1 MMAADSIITVSGY
14 GPEFEN
20 GLHEPLPISEKVNG
34 TSNGSMGVE
43 ELSADLENAAKLSD
57 HSIASVKTSTEEPA
71 LPLETHSTTI
81 PKALGVEE
89 SNDSKNLKPQ
99 KGTGK
104 AKREKPLS
112 PGQAAVTGLSKN
124 KDGKEVKKSSVAS
137 NGIASD
143 SRPGRTLA
151 LRTKS
156 KSINEKQAADNSKPG
171 HPDATSSSTS
181 GAPSEELPEETKLK
195 ALKKGPVSGAE
206 ETSES
211 SMYPF
216 RVYDITFFFL
226 CLQKSYCWR
235 WQARRMGTL
244 PTYSFNFRCNE
255 RAEKRREFYSK
266 LEEKIHAKEVEK
278 SNLQAKTKET
288 QEAEIKMLR
297 KTLGFKATPMPSF
310 YQEPPPP
317 KVELKKVELHPCI
330 EEFPVNLTSMYVYFW
345 ALIPTT
351 RAKSPKLGRKK
362 GSSTADSEENDAL
375 SARPG
380 RLSLDEK
387 VSQDD
392 LAKAPPVAHVKA
404 PRRKSLPKLPSQNT
418 SLIHEKKKATSRKIT
433 TPKETGESAI
443 QPNELSKESSEV
455 VADTQNQESGTT
467 AVPYESQRSLD
478 NDPALEAEE
487 QTTSAQGSVAV

>member
-34 TSNGSMGVE
+34 TSNGTLGVE

-57 HSIASVKTSTEEPA
+57 HSVASVKEITEEPA
-71 LPLETHSTTI
+71 LPLESHSTTI
-81 PKALGVEE
+81 PQALGVEE
-89 SNDSKNLKPQ
+89 SSDSKNLKPQ
-99 KGTGK
+99 KRTGK
-104 AKREKPLS
+104 TKNEKPLS
-112 PGQAAVTGLSKN
+112 PGQAAVTVLSKS

-156 KSINEKQAADNSKPG
+156 KSINEKQAADNSKVMSVQSNQSISKQLG
-171 HPDATSSSTS
+171 NPDATSSLAG

-195 ALKKGPVSGAE
+195 ALKKGPVSKAE

-211 SMYPF
+211 SLSPTAGDAKPR
-216 RVYDITFFFL
+216 RV
-226 CLQKSYCWR
+226 
-235 WQARRMGTL
+235 GTL

-317 KVELKKVELHPCI
+317 KVELKK
-330 EEFPVNLTSMYVYFW
+330 
-345 ALIPTT
+345 IPTT

-362 GSSTADSEENDAL
+362 GTSPADSEENDAL

-418 SLIHEKKKATSRKIT
+418 SLTHEKKKAASRKIT
-433 TPKETGESAI
+433 TPKETGESTI
-443 QPNELSKESSEV
+443 QPSDLSKESSEV
-455 VADTQNQESGTT
+455 ASDTQNQESGTT
-467 AVPYESQRSLD
+467 AVPTESRTSLD
-478 NDPALEAEE
+478 NDPDLEAEE
-487 QTTSAQGSVAV
+487 QTTSVQGSVAV

>member
-34 TSNGSMGVE
+34 TSNGSLGVE

-57 HSIASVKTSTEEPA
+57 HSIASVNKSTEEPA
-71 LPLETHSTTI
+71 LPLESHSTAI

-89 SNDSKNLKPQ
+89 SSDFKNLKPQ

-104 AKREKPLS
+104 AKSEKPLS
-112 PGQAAVTGLSKN
+112 PGQAAVTGLSKS

-137 NGIASD
+137 NGIASE

-156 KSINEKQAADNSKPG
+156 KSINEKQAADNSKVTSVQSNQSISKQLG

-195 ALKKGPVSGAE
+195 ALKKGPVSKAE

-211 SMYPF
+211 SLYPF
-216 RVYDITFFFL
+216 RVYDNTFFFL
-226 CLQKSYCWR
+226 CSPTAGDAK
-235 WQARRMGTL
+235 ARRVGTL

-317 KVELKKVELHPCI
+317 KVELKK
-330 EEFPVNLTSMYVYFW
+330 
-345 ALIPTT
+345 IPTT

-375 SARPG
+375 NARPG

-392 LAKAPPVAHVKA
+392 FAKAPPVAHVKA

-418 SLIHEKKKATSRKIT
+418 SLTHEKKKATSRKIT
-433 TPKETGESAI
+433 TSKETGESAV
-443 QPNELSKESSEV
+443 QPNDLSKESSEV
-455 VADTQNQESGTT
+455 ASDTQNEESGTT
-467 AVPYESQRSLD
+467 GVPNESRTSLD

-487 QTTSAQGSVAV
+487 EETTSVQGSVAV

>member
-43 ELSADLENAAKLSD
+43 ELSADLENAAKPSD

-71 LPLETHSTTI
+71 LPLETPSTTI
-81 PKALGVEE
+81 P
-89 SNDSKNLKPQ
+89 

-137 NGIASD
+137 NGIASE

-156 KSINEKQAADNSKPG
+156 KSINEKQAADNSKVTSAQSNQSISKPG

-211 SMYPF
+211 SISPTAG
-216 RVYDITFFFL
+216 DA
-226 CLQKSYCWR
+226 KP
-235 WQARRMGTL
+235 RRMGTL

-317 KVELKKVELHPCI
+317 KVELKK
-330 EEFPVNLTSMYVYFW
+330 
-345 ALIPTT
+345 IPTT

-455 VADTQNQESGTT
+455 AADTQNQESGTT
-467 AVPYESQRSLD
+467 AVPYESKRSLD

-487 QTTSAQGSVAV
+487 QTTLAQGSVAV

>member
-1 MMAADSIITVSGY
+1 MMAADSIISVSGY

-20 GLHEPLPISEKVNG
+20 GLHEPLPTSEKVNG
-34 TSNGSMGVE
+34 TSNGSLGVE

-57 HSIASVKTSTEEPA
+57 HSIASVKEITEEPA
-71 LPLETHSTTI
+71 LPPESHSATI

-89 SNDSKNLKPQ
+89 SSNSKNLKPQ

-104 AKREKPLS
+104 AKNEKPLS
-112 PGQAAVTGLSKN
+112 PGQAAVTGLSKS

-137 NGIASD
+137 NGTIGSE
-143 SRPGRTLA
+143 SRPGKTLA
-151 LRTKS
+151 LRTKT
-156 KSINEKQAADNSKPG
+156 KSINEKQTADNSKQLG

-181 GAPSEELPEETKLK
+181 GAPSEELLEETQLK
-195 ALKKGPVSGAE
+195 ALKKGPISKAE

-211 SMYPF
+211 SLSPTAGDAKSR
-216 RVYDITFFFL
+216 RV
-226 CLQKSYCWR
+226 
-235 WQARRMGTL
+235 GTL

-278 SNLQAKTKET
+278 SNLQAKTKES

-317 KVELKKVELHPCI
+317 KVELKK
-330 EEFPVNLTSMYVYFW
+330 
-345 ALIPTT
+345 IPTT

-362 GSSTADSEENDAL
+362 SSTTADSEESDAL

-404 PRRKSLPKLPSQNT
+404 PRRKSLPRLPSQNT
-418 SLIHEKKKATSRKIT
+418 NLTHEKKRTTSRKIT

-443 QPNELSKESSEV
+443 QPNDLSKESSEV
-455 VADTQNQESGTT
+455 ASDTQNQESGTS
-467 AVPYESQRSLD
+467 AVPNESRTRSD
-478 NDPALEAEE
+478 NEPALEAQE
-487 QTTSAQGSVAV
+487 QTTPVQGSVAV